1 MKGRKDILASCHGFD
16 ISLARNGL
24 NGTERFRSL
33 PTPRICRGEP
43 VGERALDREAIPRGF
58 ARDEGW
64 MTEYLLTP
72 NRRIVLAFMDF
83 TTTLGK
89 FMHASPKGRGFGW

>member
-1 MKGRKDILASCHGFD
+1 MKGRKDIPASCHGFD

-24 NGTERFRSL
+24 DGAEWFRS
-33 PTPRICRGEP
+33 TPNPRMCRGEP
-43 VGERALDREAIPRGF
+43 VGERALDREALPRGF

-72 NRRIVLAFMDF
+72 NRRIVLVFMNF
-83 TTTLGK
+83 TTTLEK
-89 FMHASPKGRGFGW
+89 IMHASPKGRRSGW